1 MEQNKIIE
9 EIQTKNVE
17 VDNEIEE
24 SSIEELESI
33 KVDLTSENSEKDVME
48 NNAEGVPDKSRLP
61 ITESQNPEKAEELY
75 QKLKTEIIE
84 EIRKYFDPILKERKP
99 EIEVLIKDETLT
111 MEKED
116 NLINRIID
124 ESGW

>member
-1 MEQNKIIE
+1 MEQNEIIE
-9 EIQTKNVE
+9 EVQTKNVE

-33 KVDLTSENSEKDVME
+33 KIDLTSENSEKDVME
-48 NNAEGVPDKSRLP
+48 NNAEVEPEKSKDPLS
-61 ITESQNPEKAEELY
+61 ESQNPEKAEELY

-99 EIEVLIKDETLT
+99 EIEVLSKDETLI
-111 MEKED
+111 MERED

>member
-1 MEQNKIIE
+1 MEQNEIIE
-9 EIQTKNVE
+9 EVQTKNVE
-17 VDNEIEE
+17 VANEIEE

-48 NNAEGVPDKSRLP
+48 NNVEVEPEKSKDPLS
-61 ITESQNPEKAEELY
+61 ESQNPEKTEELY
-75 QKLKTEIIE
+75 QKLKTEIMD

-99 EIEVLIKDETLT
+99 ETEVLNEDETLT
-111 MEKED
+111 MERED